1 MVPLFPPSSGPA
13 PTSAS
18 PFPVSCPALPSTSAS
33 LEGFLQM
40 KEKGKSQRIALPR
53 EGRQRPA
60 CPLPSPAGP
69 PALAH
74 PRSDSRCRGT
84 AVLEESAGLAAGS
97 PGLPWIRTE
106 PSVCRSSRS
115 RNPCAQP
122 SAPLNSLRAPRP
134 TASPKARAVGCG
146 MSVGGPSGPTR
157 GALAEFGRP
166 GGRPAGGV
174 PLCPPALL
182 SGMWARPL
190 VLVNRS
196 TRAPTGTS
204 AGFCYLLWLR

>member
-1 MVPLFPPSSGPA
+1 
-13 PTSAS
+13 
-18 PFPVSCPALPSTSAS
+18 
-33 LEGFLQM
+33 
-40 KEKGKSQRIALPR
+40 
-53 EGRQRPA
+53 
-60 CPLPSPAGP
+60 
-69 PALAH
+69 
-74 PRSDSRCRGT
+74 
-84 AVLEESAGLAAGS
+84 
-97 PGLPWIRTE
+97 
-106 PSVCRSSRS
+106 
-115 RNPCAQP
+115 
-122 SAPLNSLRAPRP
+122 
-134 TASPKARAVGCG
+134 